1 MDHIDKTKTDLDLNK
16 DANILNIKCLSI
28 LKDQ

>member
-1 MDHIDKTKTDLDLNK
+1 MGHVDKTKTDLDLNK
-16 DANILNIKCLSI
+16 DTNILNIKCLSI